1 MSAAS
6 ILDSMVSVTSLN
18 HGGASKALSQVGDNH
33 PVVVLKN
40 NGLSL
45 FGVGGSVRW

>member
-1 MSAAS
+1 MKDHMMAVQGKL
-6 ILDSMVSVTSLN
+6 ILADER
-18 HGGASKALSQVGDNH
+18 
-33 PVVVLKN
+33 N